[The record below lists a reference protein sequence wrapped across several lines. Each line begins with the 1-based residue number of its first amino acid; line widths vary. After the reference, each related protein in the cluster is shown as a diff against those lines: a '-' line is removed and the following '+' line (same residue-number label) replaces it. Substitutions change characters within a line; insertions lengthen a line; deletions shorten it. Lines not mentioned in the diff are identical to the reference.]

1 MYTMERTFINK
12 SRTAL
17 FMAAAILFALSS
29 CDKNDKDAEPEKIE
43 VNVLWSDFFT
53 YSSQGTIE
61 LPVSISGI
69 TTAPKTEDFRLITTM
84 ESFSSV
90 TYSWDSSKNKSA
102 EGRAAT
108 QKWRLKVNDVEE
120 DEDGEDLYWLTLDY
134 DFTDCMRSTVECELW
149 YGDRKAEV
157 TFCIKNHAM
166 SHNTIGV
173 DNTVFVKDN
182 SRLDDLFI
190 PLDAAFAKLNIAT
203 SDFYDTQLYEF
214 YCAKAGDKPN
224 LSKPGY
230 WEGNEDTFVT
240 YGSEGAEYGMF
251 IMLDE
256 SLDAGNYVVKLI
268 IAKGDKK
275 YVGISVPFTITE
287 SNFFV

>member
-1 MYTMERTFINK
+1 MRKTIFNK
-12 SRTAL
+12 SLASL
-17 FMAAAILFALSS
+17 FMAATILFALSS
-29 CDKNDKDAEPEKIE
+29 CDKNGKDEEPKKIE
-43 VNVLWSDFFT
+43 VNVLWTEFFT
-53 YSSQGTIE
+53 YSSQGTID

-69 TTAPKTEDFRLITTM
+69 TAAPKAEDFRFFTTM

-90 TYSWDSSKNKSA
+90 TYSWDTSKGKSA
-102 EGRAAT
+102 EGRDAT
-108 QKWRLKVNDVEE
+108 RKWSLKVNGVEKDEDVE
-120 DEDGEDLYWLTLDY
+120 GYYYLTLEY
-134 DFTDCMRSTVECELW
+134 DFTDYMRSTVECEFW
-149 YGDRKAEV
+149 YGNQKADV
-157 TFCIKNHAM
+157 TFCIKNYAM
-166 SHNTIGV
+166 SHNTTGV

-224 LSKPGY
+224 FSKPGY
-230 WEGNEDTFVT
+230 WEGNENTFVT
-240 YGSEGAEYGMF
+240 YGSEGTEYGMF

-256 SLDAGNYVVKLI
+256 SLEAGNYVVQLI

-275 YVGISVPFTITE
+275 YVGISVPFTISE
-287 SNFFV
+287 SNFL